1 MGYEKKKKKKINN
14 FKKFGFLIT
23 NVSNLTKNCDKI
35 RTLVSNGIQEMT
47 KRLNVVVSASAAGVI

>member
-1 MGYEKKKKKKINN
+1 MSQ
-14 FKKFGFLIT
+14 LA
-23 NVSNLTKNCDKI
+23 KNCDKI